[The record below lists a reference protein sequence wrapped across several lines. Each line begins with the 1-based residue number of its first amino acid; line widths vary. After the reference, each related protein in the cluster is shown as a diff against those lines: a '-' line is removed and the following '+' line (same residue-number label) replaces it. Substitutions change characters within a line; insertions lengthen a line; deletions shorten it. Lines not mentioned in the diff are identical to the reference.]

1 MEFQNYQKRICRAL
15 PDHTSKK
22 DEVLHW
28 AIGLSEECGEVMSV
42 LKHHYYG
49 GEDLNKIDLAKEVG
63 DVLWYLSMLC
73 TACDID
79 INIAAELNV
88 AKLEH
93 RFPSDDFDNE
103 RSAERH
109 SIEKKFSETD
119 IYKDLIRRL

>member
-1 MEFQNYQKRICRAL
+1 MNLQDYQKNINRAI

-42 LKHHYYG
+42 LKHHFYG
-49 GEDLNKIDLAKEVG
+49 GEDLNKEELAKEVG

-73 TACDID
+73 TSCD
-79 INIAAELNV
+79 INIDVAAELNV

-93 RFPSDDFDNE
+93 RFPSDNFSNN
-103 RSAERH
+103 RSVNRH
-109 SIEKKFSETD
+109 NLEQKFSETE